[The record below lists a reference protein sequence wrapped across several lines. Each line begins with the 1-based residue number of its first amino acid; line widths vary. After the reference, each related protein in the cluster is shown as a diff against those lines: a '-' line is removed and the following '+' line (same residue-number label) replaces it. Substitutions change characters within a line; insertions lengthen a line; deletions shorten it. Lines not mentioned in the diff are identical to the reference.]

1 MKLLL
6 DFLPLILFFVTFKL
20 ADGQKAAAAA
30 FASSHFGF
38 LVSGGSVGPDE
49 APVLLATLVVM
60 VATLAQ
66 ALITKLRGHKID
78 LMLWISLTLV
88 VVLGGLTVWLHDE
101 TFIKWKPTGLY
112 WGMALVFLVSDLVF
126 RKNLLRAMMEKDV
139 QMPDFAWQRMNWG
152 AVAFFAALG
161 VLNYYVAFNYP
172 TATWANFKVFGVT
185 GLFVLFTI
193 GQGIYMSRHLI
204 EPEKAAAEGDAQGV
218 APVLA
223 KADAHD
229 DACKPGVQP

>member
-6 DFLPLILFFVTFKL
+6 DFLPLILFFGTFKF
-20 ADGQKAAAAA
+20 AEGHKAAAAA

-38 LVSGGSVGPDE
+38 MVSGGTVGPEE

-78 LMLWISLTLV
+78 LMLWISLALV

-112 WGMALVFLVSDLVF
+112 WGMAVVFLVSDLVF
-126 RKNLLRAMMEKDV
+126 RKNLLRSMMEKDV
-139 QMPDFAWQRMNWG
+139 QLPDLAWRRMNLG
-152 AVAFFAALG
+152 SVLFFVALG
-161 VLNYYVAFNYP
+161 FLNLYVAFHYP

-185 GLFVLFTI
+185 GLFVLFTL
-193 GQGIYMSRHLI
+193 GQGLYMSRHII
-204 EPEKAAAEGDAQGV
+204 EPAAQADGADEPAKEGH
-218 APVLA
+218 AP
-223 KADAHD
+223 
-229 DACKPGVQP
+229 

>member
-6 DFLPLILFFVTFKL
+6 DFLPLILFFGTFKI
-20 ADGQKAAAAA
+20 AESHKAAAAA

-38 LVSGGSVGPDE
+38 MVSGGAVGPEE

-60 VATLAQ
+60 AATLAQ

-78 LMLWISLTLV
+78 LMLWISLALV

-112 WGMALVFLVSDLVF
+112 WGMALVFLLSDLLF
-126 RKNLLRAMMEKDV
+126 GKNLLRSMMEKDV
-139 QMPDFAWQRMNWG
+139 KLPDFAWRRMNWG
-152 AVAFFAALG
+152 SVLFFIALG
-161 VLNYYVAFNYP
+161 VLNLYVAFHYP

-185 GLFVLFTI
+185 GLFVLFTL
-193 GQGIYMSRHLI
+193 GQGVYMSRHI
-204 EPEKAAAEGDAQGV
+204 VESAPAEDSPADKE
-218 APVLA
+218 VL
-223 KADAHD
+223 
-229 DACKPGVQP
+229 P